1 MNLTYATCD
10 TGTYAFEAPAEFA
23 ATHVSFTNATMYR
36 EAGARC
42 GVYFNLQHA
51 GWNFSSI
58 VVQFIVKK
66 LGAAYMGTSIH
77 ASA

>member
-23 ATHVSFTNATMYR
+23 ATHASFTNATMY
-36 EAGARC
+36 AG
-42 GVYFNLQHA
+42 GVYFNPQHA

-58 VVQFIVKK
+58 VVQFIIKK